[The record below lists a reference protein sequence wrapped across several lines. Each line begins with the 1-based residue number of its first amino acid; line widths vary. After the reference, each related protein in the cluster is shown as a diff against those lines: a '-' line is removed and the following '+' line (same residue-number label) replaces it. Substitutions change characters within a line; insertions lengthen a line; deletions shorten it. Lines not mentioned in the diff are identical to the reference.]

1 MDKVDLGEW
10 PLLSSDAAELFM
22 ALSSGRRP
30 GKVSDRAWLELKSMA
45 LVAGTPDAP
54 RLRDP
59 ARLLRR
65 AESELRQKAAEVEA
79 QVASCHEQL
88 TPLVAG
94 FAAWQSRNDSP
105 SSGFEVLSG
114 FDEINTVITDALR
127 DAEAEVLTAQPGGG
141 RSASTLEDSL
151 LRETELIQ
159 RGIRVCTLYQH
170 TARFNPA
177 TRYYVER
184 ISEIGGEVRTLDE
197 FFDRLIIVD
206 QTVAFI
212 PFADDRSS
220 ALALRHSAV
229 VHFLRGVFDRAW
241 IRGVEFSA
249 EESREISRQTVDSTR
264 LAVARLLI
272 QGHTDDVG
280 ARRAGL
286 SIRNYR
292 EHIKSLMNRVGAQS
306 RADLGFRIARSGLL
320 DGMDDLDDG
329 E

>member
-1 MDKVDLGEW
+1 MDVLEW
-10 PLLSSDAAELFM
+10 PILGSEAAELFM

-30 GKVSDRAWLELKSMA
+30 GEVGAQAWLELKSLG
-45 LVAGTPDAP
+45 LVAGTPDTP

-59 ARLLRR
+59 SLLLRR
-65 AESELRQKAAEVEA
+65 AESELHQKAAEVEA
-79 QVASCHEQL
+79 QVVSCREQL
-88 TPLVAG
+88 SPLVAA
-94 FAAWQSRNDSP
+94 FAAWQERSDSS

-114 FDEINTVITDALR
+114 FDEINAVITEALR
-127 DAEAEVLTAQPGGG
+127 DARTEVLTAQPGGG

-184 ISEIGGEVRTLDE
+184 ISDIGGEVRTLDE

-212 PFADDRSS
+212 PCVDDRSS
-220 ALALRHSAV
+220 ALALRHPAV
-229 VHFLRGVFDRAW
+229 VRFLRGVFDRAW
-241 IRGVEFSA
+241 IRGIEFSA
-249 EESREISRQTVDSTR
+249 EEPREISRQTVDSTR
-264 LAVARLLI
+264 LTVARLLM

-292 EHIKSLMNRVGAQS
+292 EHVKSLMNRLGAQS

-320 DGMDDLDDG
+320 DGMEGLDDG